1 MQEEEEK
8 AAFKVHKAGDTE
20 AETTMTSREAALEK
34 QLEQLRAENDA
45 LRAERAQGQA
55 EQRS

>member
-8 AAFKVHKAGDTE
+8 AAFKVHKTGDTE
-20 AETTMTSREAALEK
+20 AATTMTPREAALEK

-45 LRAERAQGQA
+45 LRAEQAQGQA